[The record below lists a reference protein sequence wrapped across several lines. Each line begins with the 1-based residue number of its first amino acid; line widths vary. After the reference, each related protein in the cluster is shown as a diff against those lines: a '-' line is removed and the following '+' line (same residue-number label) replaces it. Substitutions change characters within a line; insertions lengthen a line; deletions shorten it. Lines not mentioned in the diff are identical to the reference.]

1 MATYSVF
8 IGLKDAS
15 GSFVPNA
22 DAIALFLCAGYDS
35 PSSENTV
42 IVSDMSQTYTSTE
55 YGAHLVLAFRDPNAQ
70 VTSTFD
76 EYGFNSEEGSE
87 ADYNETIQGIKQLDL
102 SSLPG
107 YNSEMGSISDFTKF
121 IDYESLAFGYSVS
134 EGDDVRFEITIG
146 GGSSE
151 NPTVTYEAGSEY
163 TVEPASP
170 ITVSGD
176 INLVVTLNDGYKWDD
191 VAQIITIDGNEI
203 TGTVSEKTCTF
214 ALTTTNVGTG
224 GAITWGLHFSVVQP
238 PSEERVDFF
247 TIYEPTNDNMKKIN
261 DAIFINAADG
271 TTINVQQYFSSY
283 KKFYCKIPVAGYKPL
298 KGGRY
303 DFGEQA
309 PYVKEHTIVVDCG
322 SVEIPEQ
329 NQSLLDYSPFSRL
342 TIYLPFIGFQELDD
356 KVVVGHTLKV
366 QYAVDVLSGRCLA
379 QLFVDSTDLKSCFA
393 EYGGTIAADEIFGTD
408 NGYNYYGAYELMTTM
423 QLGELS
429 CYVLIHTKI
438 PLEGDIVN
446 YKGLPTNEIVRVGD
460 VTGFVKYS
468 SIHVDGMTATD
479 SEKSEIESLLMSG
492 IFV

>member
-1 MATYSVF
+1 MASYNVF
-8 IGLKDAS
+8 IRLKDAS
-15 GSFVPNA
+15 GSLVPNS
-22 DAIALFLCAGYDS
+22 DAIALFICAGYDT
-35 PSSENTV
+35 PSTENTV
-42 IVSDMSQTYTSTE
+42 IVSDKSQSYTSTE
-55 YGAHLVLAFRDPNAQ
+55 KDAHLVLAFRDSNAQ

-76 EYGFNSEEGSE
+76 EFGFNSEESIE
-87 ADYNETIQGIKQLDL
+87 DSDTINGIKELDL
-102 SSLPG
+102 STLSG
-107 YNSEMGSISDFTKF
+107 YNAEMGTMSDFTKF
-121 IDYESLAFGYSVS
+121 IDYENLVFGYSINDGDNVS
-134 EGDDVRFEITIG
+134 FEITIG
-146 GGSSE
+146 GATPSAPS
-151 NPTVTYEAGSEY
+151 VTYEVGSEY
-163 TVEPASP
+163 SVTPVSP

-191 VAQIITIDGNEI
+191 VTQKITIDNNEI
-203 TGTVSEKTCTF
+203 VGTVSEKTCTF
-214 ALTTTNVGTG
+214 ALTSTNVGKG

-247 TIYEPTNDNMKKIN
+247 TIYEPTNENMQKIN

-271 TTINVQQYFSSY
+271 TTISVLQYFSSY
-283 KKFYCKIPVAGYKPL
+283 KKFYCKIPVAGYKQL

-329 NQSLLDYSPFSRL
+329 YHSLLDYSPFSRL

-356 KVVVGHTLKV
+356 KLVVGHTLKV
-366 QYAVDVLSGRCLA
+366 QYVVDVLSGRCLA
-379 QLFVDSTDLKSCFA
+379 QLYVDSIELKSCIA
-393 EYGGTIAADEIFGTD
+393 EYGGTIAADEIFGGD
-408 NGYNYYGAYELMTTM
+408 SGYNYYGAYELMTTM

-446 YKGLPTNEIVRVGD
+446 YKGLPTNEIVKVGD
-460 VTGFVKYS
+460 VSGFIKYS

-479 SEKSEIESLLMSG
+479 VEKSEIESLLMSG

>member
-8 IGLKDAS
+8 IGLKDAG
-15 GSFVPNA
+15 GSFVPNS
-22 DAIALFLCAGYDS
+22 DAIALFLCAGYQP
-35 PSSENTV
+35 PSAENTV
-42 IVSDMSQTYTSTE
+42 IVSDKSQTYTSTE
-55 YGAHLVLAFRDPNAQ
+55 YAAHLVLAFRDPNAE
-70 VTSTFD
+70 VTSSFD
-76 EYGFNSEEGSE
+76 EFGFNSEEGSE
-87 ADYNETIQGIKQLDL
+87 FSETVNAIKQLNL

-107 YNSEMGSISDFTKF
+107 YNPEMGSMSNFTKV
-121 IDYESLAFGYSVS
+121 IDYESSAFGYTIY
-134 EGDDVRFEITIG
+134 DDADVRFEITIG

-151 NPTVTYEAGSEY
+151 SPTVTYEVGSEY
-163 TVEPASP
+163 TVEPPSP

-176 INLVVTLNDGYKWDD
+176 VNLVVTLNDGYKWDD

-214 ALTTTNVGTG
+214 ALTTANVGTG

-247 TIYEPTNDNMKKIN
+247 TIYEPTNANMKKIN

-271 TTINVQQYFSSY
+271 TTINVLHYFSSY
-283 KKFYCKIPVAGYKPL
+283 KKFYCNIPIAGYKQL
-298 KGGRY
+298 KGGAY

-356 KVVVGHTLKV
+356 KLVVGHTLKV
-366 QYAVDVLSGRCLA
+366 QYVVDVLSGRCLA
-379 QLFVDSTDLKSCFA
+379 QLYVDSTDLQSCFA
-393 EYGGTIAADEIFGTD
+393 EYGGTIAADEIFGGND
-408 NGYNYYGAYELMTTM
+408 GYDYYGAYELMTTL

-468 SIHVDGMTATD
+468 SIHVNGMTATD
-479 SEKSEIESLLMSG
+479 SEKIEIESLLMSG

>member
-8 IGLKDAS
+8 IGPKDAS
-15 GSFVPNA
+15 GSFIPNA

-35 PSSENTV
+35 PSAENTV
-42 IVSDMSQTYTSTE
+42 IVSDVPQSYTSTE
-55 YGAHLVLAFRDPNAQ
+55 YVAHLVLAFRDSNSQ

-87 ADYNETIQGIKQLDL
+87 AGETIDAIKQLDL

-107 YNSEMGSISDFTKF
+107 YNAEMGSVSDFTKF
-121 IDYESLAFGYSVS
+121 IDYESLVFGYSIS

-146 GGSSE
+146 GGTPTAS
-151 NPTVTYEAGSEY
+151 TVTYEAGSEY
-163 TVEPASP
+163 TVEPVSP

-176 INLVVTLNDGYKWDD
+176 VNLVVTLNDGYKWDD
-191 VAQIITIDGNEI
+191 VTQIITIDGNEI

-214 ALTTTNVGTG
+214 ALTTANVGTG

-247 TIYEPTNDNMKKIN
+247 TIYEPTNANMKKIN
-261 DAIFINAADG
+261 NAIFINAADG

-356 KVVVGHTLKV
+356 KLVVGHTLKV
-366 QYAVDVLSGRCLA
+366 QYVVDVLSGRCLA
-379 QLFVDSTDLKSCFA
+379 QLFVDRTDLQSCFA

-446 YKGLPTNEIVRVGD
+446 YKGLPTNEVVKVGD
-460 VTGFVKYS
+460 VSGLVKYS

-479 SEKSEIESLLMSG
+479 AEKSEIESLLLSG

>member
-8 IGLKDAS
+8 IGLKDA
-15 GSFVPNA
+15 GGNFVPNSG
-22 DAIALFLCAGYDS
+22 AIALFLCAGYDA
-35 PSSENTV
+35 PSAENTV
-42 IVSDMSQTYTSTE
+42 IVSDTPQTYTTTE
-55 YGAHLVLAFRDPNAQ
+55 SGAHLVLAFRNSNAQ

-76 EYGFNSEEGSE
+76 EFGFSSEESDS
-87 ADYNETIQGIKQLDL
+87 DYGETIDAIKQLDL

-107 YNSEMGSISDFTKF
+107 YNPEMGSISDFTKF
-121 IDYESLAFGYSVS
+121 IDYTSLAFGYIVDD
-134 EGDDVRFEITIG
+134 GTDVRFEITIG
-146 GGSSE
+146 GVSE
-151 NPTVTYEAGSEY
+151 SPTVTYEAGGEY

-170 ITVSGD
+170 ITVSGYVD
-176 INLVVTLNDGYKWDD
+176 LVVTLNEGYKWDD
-191 VAQIITIDGNEI
+191 VSQIITIDGNEI
-203 TGTVSEKTCTF
+203 TGTVSGNTCTF
-214 ALTTTNVGTG
+214 NLATDNVGTG
-224 GAITWGLHFSVVQP
+224 GEITWGLHFSVVQP

-247 TIYEPTNDNMKKIN
+247 TIYEPTNANMQKIN

-283 KKFYCKIPVAGYKPL
+283 KKFYCNIPVAGYKPL

-356 KVVVGHTLKV
+356 KLVVGHTLKV
-366 QYAVDVLSGRCLA
+366 QYVVDVLSGRCLA